1 MRVYQV
7 EDDWSVDNLKLADRP
22 EPNAGPGEVRIKMLA
37 SALNYRDLLVPQ
49 RGYGS
54 RMKPLPLIMLS
65 DGVGCVDQV
74 GEGVDSLRLGD
85 RVCPCFFRV
94 G

>member
-22 EPNAGPGEVRIKMLA
+22 EPNAGPGQVRLKMLA

-54 RMKPLPLIMLS
+54 RMKPLPLMAQTAGS
-65 DGVGCVDQV
+65 GFGT
-74 GEGVDSLRLGD
+74 S
-85 RVCPCFFRV
+85 PFR
-94 G
+94 